1 MKISF
6 RIVLVF
12 FFNCQFIF
20 AQNIVPNGDFEN
32 YTILPSGSGQWG
44 YCVGWGN
51 SSGSGSPDYFHLL
64 GSFSAALPNNIF
76 ASVMPF
82 SGQAIMGFAA
92 MSTPGT
98 NYREYPSIQLSS
110 AMEIGS
116 TYSVSFNVT
125 NGEAN
130 HNFGYSCNRLGIRF
144 SEGSLTQLNGS
155 PIGGVPQLEL
165 SGQIWSTTWQT
176 VNFNF
181 IADSAYTHL
190 TIGNFYNDISTSH
203 MSQVQA
209 ETSEGVYYFIDDV
222 SVERNPIANIDNHAD
237 EVFLTVYPNPTKNNF
252 IIEVESISALI
263 ESVNIEVYDN
273 LGRTI
278 QVGSISKDGSGKTK
292 ISLDGYVMGTYFVKC
307 FSNSFEKHFKVI
319 KL

>member
-1 MKISF
+1 MD
-6 RIVLVF
+6 
-12 FFNCQFIF
+12 N
-20 AQNIVPNGDFEN
+20 
-32 YTILPSGSGQWG
+32 
-44 YCVGWGN
+44 
-51 SSGSGSPDYFHLL
+51 
-64 GSFSAALPNNIF
+64 
-76 ASVMPF
+76 
-82 SGQAIMGFAA
+82 
-92 MSTPGT
+92 
-98 NYREYPSIQLSS
+98 
-110 AMEIGS
+110 
-116 TYSVSFNVT
+116 VSFNVT

-222 SVERNPIANIDNHAD
+222 SVERNPIANIDNHTD
-237 EVFLTVYPNPTKNNF
+237 EIFLTIHPNPTSGQLTITLKEG
-252 IIEVESISALI
+252 ITASIVIRNS
-263 ESVNIEVYDN
+263 
-273 LGRTI
+273 LGQR
-278 QVGSISKDGSGKTK
+278 V
-292 ISLDGYVMGTYFVKC
+292 
-307 FSNSFEKHFKVI
+307 FSNKMNGKVHKVEFNSPPGI
-319 KL
+319 YFLHLESNGQAFTQKVVKE